1 LEKIGYDPNN
11 NLNLLRTRINELR
24 ADLGSVDPYILSKYT
39 DSQFN
44 QYDQSS
50 GEYILPMWGR
60 QIKISYPDFIVKNN
74 HSNEEL
80 DVATQALVLYHFIT
94 TDGTPEIGRWI
105 SFADL
110 PDGRFYNS
118 AFQGYT
124 GGELARKF
132 GSDRN
137 RFETAAQISGGT
149 RELLGD
155 AAYRFS
161 LFPRVPLIAVLWEGD
176 EDFPTSYRILF
187 DASVP
192 NHMPTDACAIAGS
205 MLSRRL
211 IKAV

>member
-1 LEKIGYDPNN
+1 MEKIGYDPNN

-24 ADLGSVDPYILSKYT
+24 ADLGLADPYILSKYT

-44 QYDQSS
+44 QYGQSS

-60 QIKISYPDFIVKNN
+60 QIKISYPDFVVNN
-74 HSNEEL
+74 KDSKEEL

-149 RELLGD
+149 RESLGD

-205 MLSRRL
+205 ILSRRL